1 MHRLVWP
8 LPQCS
13 LMTCFINLLTSL
25 HFPLHLINKIEL
37 MWWIDY
43 KNDHNPNPSIHCN
56 MTLLLLPLR
65 GGIDFPSPWIWG
77 WSCDLL
83 WWIKCGHHEGEL
95 VLSWNLKGPC
105 MLLPALLELCCL
117 HSEDKLGWLAGKRRV
132 MWGEVPIILATPTEA
147 VLDQPPL
154 LPSSWHASINMLH
167 QVWPNTA
174 WISKTDPGWW
184 ATLETDKIQQ
194 KGTVWS
200 YWALGCVMCMWAKV
214 LQSVRLF
221 ATLWN
226 VAHQAPLSIGL

>member
-1 MHRLVWP
+1 MHRLVQP

-25 HFPLHLINKIEL
+25 HFPLHLINKTEL

-43 KNDHNPNPSIHCN
+43 KNDHSPNPSIHCI

-83 WWIKCGHHEGEL
+83 WWIKCGHCEGEI

-117 HSEDKLGWLAGKRRV
+117 HSEDKIGLACWKTKSHVGRGPNHPCHPNWSRLRSASPAALQLACFHQHASPSLTQHSLDQQNWSRV
-132 MWGEVPIILATPTEA
+132 MSHPGDRQDTAEGDCVK
-147 VLDQPPL
+147 L
-154 LPSSWHASINMLH
+154 LSFRVCDVH
-167 QVWPNTA
+167 V
-174 WISKTDPGWW
+174 G
-184 ATLETDKIQQ
+184 
-194 KGTVWS
+194 
-200 YWALGCVMCMWAKV
+200 
-214 LQSVRLF
+214 
-221 ATLWN
+221 
-226 VAHQAPLSIGL
+226 